1 MTNLQNTFWNK
12 HAYHGFSATAIA
24 LFFYLLHLQEV
35 AGSDVIRVKNAQVLA
50 NLDISFHT
58 LQAARQE
65 LENASIL
72 SVSTMAGS
80 AFSTYDFTPKVETS
94 KQTLANFAKVG
105 NEVSNEVG
113 NEVETS
119 KQTLANFA
127 KVGNEVSNEVK
138 EENPP
143 RPPKEEN
150 NNTLSNES
158 DTHTREEDFFVP
170 PTLEEVK
177 EFVSSNPNLTLSA
190 DEFYY
195 YYLQSGWKLS
205 SGNQMKDWRAAVFS
219 WQNKQ
224 RQFMKKQNN
233 EKITYRA
240 NATDYEHDTF

>member
-80 AFSTYDFTPKVETS
+80 AFSTYDFTPK
-94 KQTLANFAKVG
+94 
-105 NEVSNEVG
+105 
-113 NEVETS
+113 VETS